1 MKKLP
6 LYTFLILTFLISIV
20 EATNI
25 TYISKD
31 DGKTWSLEIGNVI
44 NNLSTKGAVDPS
56 PILLKNNS
64 DVSSAFEIEMKI
76 WNIWSTHP
84 SQENLTQL
92 LAKGSNL
99 ISEQKLNKAYETFSI
114 VIGLDP
120 NWAEGWNKRATVLYM
135 LGRYQESQEDIDE
148 VLKLEKRH
156 FGALSGQ
163 GLVQIELK
171 NYERAINSYKEVQKI
186 YPSMM
191 SPKIMIPQLKE
202 LIKSESI

>member
-1 MKKLP
+1 M
-6 LYTFLILTFLISIV
+6 
-20 EATNI
+20 
-25 TYISKD
+25 
-31 DGKTWSLEIGNVI
+31 
-44 NNLSTKGAVDPS
+44 
-56 PILLKNNS
+56 
-64 DVSSAFEIEMKI
+64 
-76 WNIWSTHP
+76 
-84 SQENLTQL
+84 TQR
-92 LAKGSNL
+92 
-99 ISEQKLNKAYETFSI
+99 KLNKAYKTFSK
-114 VIGLDP
+114 VINLDP

-135 LGRYQESQEDIDE
+135 LGRYEESQEDINE

-186 YPSMM
+186 YPSMQ

>member
-1 MKKLP
+1 MKKL
-6 LYTFLILTFLISIV
+6 LRILALGLLFFSNANS
-20 EATNI
+20 EERE
-25 TYISKD
+25 
-31 DGKTWSLEIGNVI
+31 LELNKLF
-44 NNLSTKGAVDPS
+44 NQ
-56 PILLKNNS
+56 LKNNS
-64 DVSSAFEIEMKI
+64 NASMAFDVEMKI

-92 LAKGSNL
+92 LADGSNL
-99 ISEQKLNKAYETFSI
+99 MTQHKLNKAYETFSK
-114 VIGLDP
+114 VISLDP

-135 LGRYQESQEDIDE
+135 LGRYEESQEDINE

-186 YPSMM
+186 YPSMQ
-191 SPKIMIPQLKE
+191 SSKIMIPQLKE